1 MLKNIIEALI
11 FASGNGLPII
21 KISESLKEDYTV
33 VEVQSALDK
42 LRSEYNNDRGIL
54 IIEADGILQFQTN
67 PIYGGIIS
75 DILLETREREISKTL
90 LQVLAIIAYKQP
102 ITKVEIEELR
112 GVNSDYV
119 IAMLIKLDLI
129 DAVGRKETI
138 GRPIL
143 YGTTLEFLRKFGIR
157 SLSDLPDYD
166 DLILKIKNTFERYYA
181 KTSDLY
187 RDSSKSKSSAE
198 VSKDKSKADFSA
210 EDGLPE
216 FLQGEDVI
224 EVE

>member
-11 FASGNGLPII
+11 FSSGNGLSIV

-33 VEVQSALDK
+33 VEVQSALNK

-129 DAVGRKETI
+129 DAVGRKEAI

-210 EDGLPE
+210 EDGLPD